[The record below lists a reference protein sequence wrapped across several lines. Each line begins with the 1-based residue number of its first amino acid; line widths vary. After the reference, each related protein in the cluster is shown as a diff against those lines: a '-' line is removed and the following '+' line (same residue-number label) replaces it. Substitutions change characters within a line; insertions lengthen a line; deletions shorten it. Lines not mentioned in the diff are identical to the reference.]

1 MKKILSILTILL
13 SVFIII
19 SCSSSDRD
27 DTPEYIEV
35 NSFDK
40 EVQGTW
46 YSKSPI
52 GNSTVNMKFIQSG
65 SDAILSLDYG
75 NEKYS
80 GKVYVKN
87 TSRSKSG
94 YNVSYHGQ
102 GIIYFKLPNK
112 NEYSSISIEPSP
124 SAPISDVVKLVT
136 IENFSSFTIKTDF
149 NFIARN

>member
-1 MKKILSILTILL
+1 MKKILSILTALL
-13 SVFIII
+13 SIYIIT
-19 SCSSSDRD
+19 SCSSNDRD
-27 DTPEYIEV
+27 DATEYIEV
-35 NSFDK
+35 SSFGK
-40 EVQGTW
+40 KAEGTW

-65 SDAILSLDYG
+65 NEAILSLDYG

-80 GKVYVKN
+80 GKLYVKN
-87 TSRSKSG
+87 TSGSKSG
-94 YNVSYHGQ
+94 YNVTYYGQ
-102 GIIYFKLPNK
+102 GIVYFKLPSK

-136 IENFSSFTIKTDF
+136 IENFTSFKIKTDF

>member
-1 MKKILSILTILL
+1 MKKILSILIALL
-13 SVFIII
+13 SVYVII
-19 SCSSSDRD
+19 SCSSSNRD
-27 DTPEYIEV
+27 DVPEYIEV
-35 NSFDK
+35 SSFGK

-52 GNSTVNMKFIQSG
+52 GNSVVNMKFIQSG
-65 SDAILSLDYG
+65 NEALLSLDYG

-80 GKVYVKN
+80 GKLYVKN
-87 TSRSKSG
+87 TSGSKSG
-94 YNVSYHGQ
+94 YNVTYYGQ
-102 GIIYFKLPNK
+102 GIVYFKLPSK

-136 IENFSSFTIKTDF
+136 IENFTSFKIKTDF

>member
-1 MKKILSILTILL
+1 MKKILSILTTLL
-13 SVFIII
+13 SVYIII

-27 DTPEYIEV
+27 NTPEYTEV
-35 NSFDK
+35 SSFGK

-52 GNSTVNMKFIQSG
+52 GNNIVNMKFIQSG
-65 SDAILSLDYG
+65 NEALLSLDYG

-87 TSRSKSG
+87 SSGSKSG
-94 YNVSYHGQ
+94 YNITYYGQ
-102 GIIYFKLPNK
+102 GVIYFKLPNR
-112 NEYSSISIEPSP
+112 NEYSSITIEPSP

-136 IENFSSFTIKTDF
+136 IENFTSFTIKTDF
-149 NFIARN
+149 IFIARN

>member
-1 MKKILSILTILL
+1 MKKVLSILTALL
-13 SVFIII
+13 SVYVII

-27 DTPEYIEV
+27 DAPEYIEV
-35 NSFDK
+35 SSFGK
-40 EVQGTW
+40 KAEGTW

-52 GNSTVNMKFIQSG
+52 GNNTVNMKFIQSG
-65 SDAILSLDYG
+65 NEALLSLDYG

-87 TSRSKSG
+87 TSGSKSG
-94 YNVSYHGQ
+94 YNIMYNGQ
-102 GIIYFKLPNK
+102 GTVYFKLPNR

-136 IENFSSFTIKTDF
+136 IENFSSFTIKADF

>member
-1 MKKILSILTILL
+1 MKKILLIFTALFT
-13 SVFIII
+13 FYIIT

-27 DTPEYIEV
+27 NAPEYIEV
-35 NSFDK
+35 SSFGK

-65 SDAILSLDYG
+65 NDAILSLDYG

-80 GKVYVKN
+80 GKLYVKN
-87 TSRSKSG
+87 TSGSKSG
-94 YNVSYHGQ
+94 YNVTYYGQ
-102 GIIYFKLPNK
+102 GIVYFKLPSK

-124 SAPISDVVKLVT
+124 SAPISNVVKLVT

-149 NFIARN
+149 NFIAKN

>member
-1 MKKILSILTILL
+1 MKKILSILTALL
-13 SVFIII
+13 SVYIIT
-19 SCSSSDRD
+19 SCSSSNRD
-27 DTPEYIEV
+27 DAPEYIEV
-35 NSFDK
+35 SSFGK
-40 EVQGTW
+40 KTEGTW
-46 YSKSPI
+46 YSKSQI
-52 GNSTVNMKFIQSG
+52 GNNIVNMKFIQSG
-65 SDAILSLDYG
+65 NDAILVLDYG

-87 TSRSKSG
+87 TSGSKSG
-94 YNVSYHGQ
+94 YNVIYNGQ
-102 GIIYFKLPNK
+102 WKVYFKLPNR

>member
-1 MKKILSILTILL
+1 MKKILSILTALL
-13 SVFIII
+13 SIYIIT

-27 DTPEYIEV
+27 DAPEYIEV
-35 NSFDK
+35 SSFGK

-52 GNSTVNMKFIQSG
+52 GNSVVNMKFIQSG
-65 SDAILSLDYG
+65 NEALLSLDYG

-87 TSRSKSG
+87 TSGSKSR
-94 YNVSYHGQ
+94 YNISYYGQ
-102 GIIYFKLPNK
+102 GIIYFKLPNR
-112 NEYSSISIEPSP
+112 NEYSSITIEPSP

-136 IENFSSFTIKTDF
+136 IENFSSFTIKSDF